1 MKSRNVKTRLAAFG
15 LALLMGLSPLGNL
28 ADVHA
33 AETKNPSEP
42 VTESAEISETEQTE
56 EVSEAAKHLVTAED
70 ITKDISDKDF
80 MAETCMEGIHYNPEQ
95 EDVTLERIEAEDGG
109 SYHPDQAGIYIAT
122 YWVVPKDARDSYSVS
137 RKIILTDTEGQA
149 HTEENG
155 GQKQKEDTNSE
166 EDSETPVQKIP
177 DVEVTVFGEDADA
190 QAARELEEKIED
202 GEVMMLSGAENTFR
216 ARETVHLEKGE
227 TIYYP
232 SYIGNY
238 LTCWFTVNGKIA
250 YCLESHRS
258 SPPSGDY
265 VAQVLDSNKNL
276 QKVLYYGYGGAGDI
290 TGSYLSG
297 KSAEEKYVYT
307 HIAASYAYAGEAGFT
322 GCKYEDLVNAGVIA
336 YIDHLFA
343 MEEPPKGEISLSKT
357 SVKAV
362 RNGNV
367 QKTPDITLSG
377 DHRNYISV
385 HVPKDITIY
394 NKTKG
399 TSAENGALKIYG
411 GDTFYLTAP
420 MLHTGKYSSGELH
433 GSVGETWRTLV
444 LSTGNSNQDI
454 GVFESEKANPVEVL

>member
-1 MKSRNVKTRLAAFG
+1 M
-15 LALLMGLSPLGNL
+15 
-28 ADVHA
+28 
-33 AETKNPSEP
+33 
-42 VTESAEISETEQTE
+42 
-56 EVSEAAKHLVTAED
+56 
-70 ITKDISDKDF
+70 
-80 MAETCMEGIHYNPEQ
+80 
-95 EDVTLERIEAEDGG
+95 
-109 SYHPDQAGIYIAT
+109 
-122 YWVVPKDARDSYSVS
+122 
-137 RKIILTDTEGQA
+137 
-149 HTEENG
+149 
-155 GQKQKEDTNSE
+155 
-166 EDSETPVQKIP
+166 
-177 DVEVTVFGEDADA
+177 
-190 QAARELEEKIED
+190 
-202 GEVMMLSGAENTFR
+202 
-216 ARETVHLEKGE
+216 
-227 TIYYP
+227 
-232 SYIGNY
+232 
-238 LTCWFTVNGKIA
+238 
-250 YCLESHRS
+250 
-258 SPPSGDY
+258 
-265 VAQVLDSNKNL
+265 AQVLDSNKNL

-385 HVPKDITIY
+385 QVPKDITIY

-454 GVFESEKANPVEVL
+454 GVFESEKANPVSFTVDWLEMTRIELFKQDADTKNPLDGAVYGIYTDSKCEHLLMEMPVTGEEGKAVSDYFEAAIKTVYVKEIKAPDKYAQSDVIHKVDVEAGKTVTISATDERVKGAVHIQKIDKETQAFLPQGDSSLAGAVYGLYAREDIVHPDGKTGVLFKKTASSHRA

>member
-1 MKSRNVKTRLAAFG
+1 M
-15 LALLMGLSPLGNL
+15 
-28 ADVHA
+28 
-33 AETKNPSEP
+33 
-42 VTESAEISETEQTE
+42 
-56 EVSEAAKHLVTAED
+56 
-70 ITKDISDKDF
+70 
-80 MAETCMEGIHYNPEQ
+80 
-95 EDVTLERIEAEDGG
+95 
-109 SYHPDQAGIYIAT
+109 
-122 YWVVPKDARDSYSVS
+122 
-137 RKIILTDTEGQA
+137 
-149 HTEENG
+149 
-155 GQKQKEDTNSE
+155 
-166 EDSETPVQKIP
+166 
-177 DVEVTVFGEDADA
+177 
-190 QAARELEEKIED
+190 
-202 GEVMMLSGAENTFR
+202 
-216 ARETVHLEKGE
+216 
-227 TIYYP
+227 
-232 SYIGNY
+232 
-238 LTCWFTVNGKIA
+238 NGKIA

-367 QKTPDITLSG
+367 QKTQDITLSG
-377 DHRNYISV
+377 DHQNYSSV
-385 HVPKDITIY
+385 QVPKDITIY

-433 GSVGETWRTLV
+433 SSVGETWRTLV

-454 GVFESEKANPVEVL
+454 GVFESEKANPVSFTVDWLEMTRIELFKQDADTKNPLDGAVYGIYTDSKCEHLLMEMPVTGEEGKAVSDYFEAAIKTVYVKEIKAPDKYAQSDVIHKVDVEAGKTVTISATDERVRGAVHIQKIDKETQAFLPRGIVPLPGLCMVCMPERISSTRIERRGFCQKRQPHRTGCDQGGWYLRFFRIVSGKNVCERDHSAGRLYGRSNRV